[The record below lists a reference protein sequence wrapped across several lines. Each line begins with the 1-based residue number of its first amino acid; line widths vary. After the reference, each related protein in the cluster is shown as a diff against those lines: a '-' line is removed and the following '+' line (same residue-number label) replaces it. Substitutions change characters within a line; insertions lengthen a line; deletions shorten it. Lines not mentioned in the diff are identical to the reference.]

1 MATRTH
7 SSLTYCWNGRC
18 TSMTPE
24 SHRIRIVDNVIWY
37 DIWKGVSTQRLRD
50 DDVLEYL
57 LDDLS
62 SVGLGTNDIKN
73 YSWIVNT
80 GWEGHS
86 VADIEHF
93 RVLLLRH
100 GLSKTRFGAVFIA
113 YEDVDKLPY
122 PAICLTD
129 RMIYLGNWYNGLKK
143 QNVDWL
149 NMPMTSAFT
158 VLMRRASV
166 SRCHLANRLL
176 QQFDSRHMIMTLG
189 TNPGTD
195 PQQFRD
201 IIKPH
206 TYPIVVD
213 LVESPYP
220 TNLIHNHEIFYQA
233 PVQLVIESSN
243 EIDADSWNSIFIT
256 EKSYKVF
263 SWHQFPVWYAVPGLV
278 EKLREQ
284 GFDLFDDIIDHS
296 YDQEQNSWVRMIKVV
311 EEITKLVG
319 KDTKA
324 LRRQHWKRLESNAA
338 LVEQI
343 HTNARKTH
351 KVQTTR
357 LIDEIHQLH
366 ESTTST

>member
-1 MATRTH
+1 
-7 SSLTYCWNGRC
+7 
-18 TSMTPE
+18 MTPE
-24 SHRIRIVDNVIWY
+24 SHRIRIVDNIIWY
-37 DIWKGVSTQRLRD
+37 DIWKGVLTQRLRD

-62 SVGLGTNDIKN
+62 NAGLGTDDIKN

-86 VADIEHF
+86 AEDIEHF
-93 RVLLLRH
+93 RILLLRH
-100 GLSKTRFGAVFIA
+100 GLPETRFGAVFIA
-113 YEDVDKLPY
+113 HEDVDKLPY

-143 QNVDWL
+143 QNVDWQ
-149 NMPMTSAFT
+149 NVSMTAKFT
-158 VLMRRASV
+158 VLMRRAST
-166 SRCHLANRLL
+166 SRCHLAKQLL
-176 QQFDSRHMIMTLG
+176 DKFNTRDMIMTLG
-189 TNPGTD
+189 TSPGSD
-195 PQQFRD
+195 PQQFKD
-201 IIKPH
+201 IIKPYA
-206 TYPIVVD
+206 YPIVVD

-220 TNLIHNHEIFYQA
+220 TNLIHNHETFYQA

-263 SWHQFPVWYAVPGLV
+263 SWYQFPVWYSVPGLV
-278 EKLREQ
+278 GKLRDA

-296 YDQEQNSWVRMIKVV
+296 YDLEPDLWIRMSMVVQEI
-311 EEITKLVG
+311 EKLC
-319 KDTKA
+319 KQDTVA
-324 LRRQHWKRLESNAA
+324 LRQQLWSRLESNAA

-351 KVQTTR
+351 KTQTNR
-357 LIDEIHQLH
+357 LIDEIHQLYK
-366 ESTTST
+366 STTST